1 MRRSRTSVAAAGGLL
16 ATVLS
21 ATVSLIAAADISL
34 SSGPPRVVV
43 ADDHVPTRV
52 GIRMA
57 LEAGGF
63 IIVGEAGTGP
73 EAVETVLAERPDA
86 CLLDLHLPGGGI
98 AAAEAISVGAP
109 ETTVVM
115 LTVSADAEELIAA
128 IEAGASGYLP
138 KTTDAR
144 RLPAAVHSALAGE
157 PAVPRALVGWLLDEI
172 RQPGRRRRVPYLLPD
187 HAAGLTPREGQVLDL
202 MWKEL
207 RTQEIAARLGISP
220 VTVRRHVSA
229 LMHKLGARDREG
241 VVALLNRQQPSGRS
255 H

>member
-1 MRRSRTSVAAAGGLL
+1 VLAEFRASVLAAIVGML
-16 ATVLS
+16 
-21 ATVSLIAAADISL
+21 AAADVSFA
-34 SSGPPRVVV
+34 SRQPRVVV

-86 CLLDLHLPGGGI
+86 CVLDLHLPGGGI
-98 AAAEAISVGAP
+98 AAAEAIGVGAP

-115 LTVSADAEELIAA
+115 LTVSADAEELIAS
-128 IEAGASGYLP
+128 IQAGASGYLP

-144 RLPAAVHSALAGE
+144 RLPAALHRTLAGE

-172 RQPGRRRRVPYLLPD
+172 RERGHRRPVPHFSALD
-187 HAAGLTPREGQVLDL
+187 DVVGLTRREGQVLDL

-207 RTQEIAARLGISP
+207 PTQEMAVRLGISP

-229 LMHKLGARDREG
+229 LMRKVGARNREA
-241 VVALLNRQQPSGRS
+241 VVALLNRQRRPGRS
-255 H
+255 L